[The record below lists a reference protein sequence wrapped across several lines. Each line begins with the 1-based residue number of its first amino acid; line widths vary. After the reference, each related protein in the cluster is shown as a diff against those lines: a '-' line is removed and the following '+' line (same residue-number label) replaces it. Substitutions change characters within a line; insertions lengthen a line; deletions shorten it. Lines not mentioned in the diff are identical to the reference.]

1 MFMENLVNKGIPA
14 SVLEQALKQV
24 REARALLAPY
34 LISLT
39 PEERESIPK
48 MGDKSLAF
56 VTKAAEYAQSLP
68 KLMPPFLDV
77 DGLVVDAGVS
87 SDLLEVYLELN
98 GFTLDVDSTRMEAGS
113 EGYTAALVAYSSLK
127 TAATL
132 NQPGAQAAVTVLEP
146 RFAGQGKRKKK
157 ISEVK

>member
-1 MFMENLVNKGIPA
+1 MENLVTKGIPA
-14 SVLEQALKQV
+14 DVLAQALKLIQD
-24 REARALLAPY
+24 ARALLAPY

-39 PEERESIPK
+39 QEERESIPK

-68 KLMPPFLDV
+68 KLMPQYLDV
-77 DGLVVDAGVS
+77 PAFVVDAGVS
-87 SDLLEVYLELN
+87 SDLLELFLDLN
-98 GFTLDVDSTRMEAGS
+98 AFTLDVDSTRMEAGS
-113 EGYTAALVAYSSLK
+113 ESYTAALVAYSALK
-127 TAATL
+127 TAAAL

-157 ISEVK
+157 IGEAK

>member
-1 MFMENLVNKGIPA
+1 MENLVNKGIPA
-14 SVLEQALKQV
+14 DVLAQALKQV
-24 REARALLAPY
+24 RDARALLAPY

-39 PEERESIPK
+39 PDERESIPK

-68 KLMPPFLDV
+68 KLMPQYLDV
-77 DGLVVDAGVS
+77 DAFLIDASVS
-87 SDLLEVYLELN
+87 SDLLELYLEVN
-98 GFTLDVDSTRMEAGS
+98 GFGLDVDSTRMEAGS
-113 EGYTAALVAYSSLK
+113 EGYTAALVAYNALK

-157 ISEVK
+157 IGEAK